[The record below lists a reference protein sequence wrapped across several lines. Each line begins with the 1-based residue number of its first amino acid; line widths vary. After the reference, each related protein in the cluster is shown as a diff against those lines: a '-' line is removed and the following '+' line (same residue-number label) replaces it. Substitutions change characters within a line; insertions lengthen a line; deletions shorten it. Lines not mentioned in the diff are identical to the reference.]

1 MLLRRY
7 RGLATATLTSIL
19 FCDGDLDP
27 DPKRSAC
34 LAGELNP

>member
-1 MLLRRY
+1 MEIGSSAIANL
-7 RGLATATLTSIL
+7 IIN

-27 DPKRSAC
+27 DPKRSAY